1 MKKVLFLAI
10 GLNFFTSSAFAD
22 HVLVFGGTRN
32 TGLEAVK
39 LLIEDGDTVT
49 AFVRASSDVAALE
62 DLGASLVVGD
72 ALDANSVA
80 AAFDAGDYDSVISTL
95 SGSVRN
101 TDVDRQGNINVF
113 QAAEEAGVRR
123 VLLVT
128 AIGAGGTEGVLEEG
142 ARRFLKPVIDAKTEA
157 ENDLRARDLDW
168 TILRPGQ
175 LPDGGATGT
184 GLLSEDQTLM
194 GRITRGELAA
204 LMVKALADDQTIGK
218 IYHTV
223 DSTMIGSFSS
233 FD

>member
-10 GLNFFTSSAFAD
+10 GLSFFTSVAHAD
-22 HVLVFGGTRN
+22 HVLIFGGTRN

-62 DLGASLVVGD
+62 DLGASFVVGD
-72 ALDANSVA
+72 ALAANSVA

-175 LPDGGATGT
+175 LPDGAATGT